1 MDLLGAFWHLLNFA
15 AAPACIGL
23 FASVMARLAW
33 RREMAGRSLIRLWAW
48 SAGLALVAAIVAL
61 VVLGRDGRIA
71 NYSAMVL
78 ASAAGLWWAG
88 FGRSH

>member
-1 MDLLGAFWHLLNFA
+1 MDFLGALWHLLNFA

-23 FASVMARLAW
+23 FASLMARLAW
-33 RREMAGRSLIRLWAW
+33 HREMAGRSLLRLWIW
-48 SAGLALVAAIVAL
+48 SAGFALLAAIAAL
-61 VVLGRDGRIA
+61 AVLGRDGRIA

-88 FGRSH
+88 FGRSR